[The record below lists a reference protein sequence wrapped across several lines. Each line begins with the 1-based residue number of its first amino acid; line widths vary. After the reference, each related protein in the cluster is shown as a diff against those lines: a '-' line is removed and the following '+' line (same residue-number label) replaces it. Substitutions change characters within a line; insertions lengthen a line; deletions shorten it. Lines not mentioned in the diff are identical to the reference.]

1 MKMKSMK
8 RMIGLVLSLPTL
20 GLGSASSALVANE
33 WVPQRSYSV
42 RNDVAAPLR
51 NAEAVPAYK
60 FRQIRRVIPLLRG
73 ARPAVVPGQTDPVV
87 QRTPGPLVNATIG
100 LNFDGQASTGVAP
113 PDTNGAAGAIQYVQW
128 VNSVFNVYDRVT
140 GVKIV
145 GPINGNRFW
154 SGFGG
159 DCETHNDGD
168 PIIKYD
174 QLANRWVATQ
184 FALNFGANIF
194 SQCVAVSQTPDAL
207 GSYNRY
213 QFNFGNKGPDYPK
226 LGVWP
231 DAYYLTSRTFLNFIF
246 FQGPQVCAMDRAAML
261 VGAPALI
268 DCFQGPA
275 TIDFV
280 LPGDLDGTTLP
291 PAGSPNYMMTA
302 TGVAANTLGM
312 IKFFAD
318 FVGTPH
324 VSVASIP
331 VAAYTPGPDFIPQPS
346 PGELLDGFGGV
357 LLYRLPYRNFGD
369 HQSIVATHSVDKGGG
384 VAGIRWYE
392 IRTPN
397 TPTVFQQGTF
407 QGGSIDLWMPS
418 IAMDKMGNIAVGF
431 SGSSTTV
438 RPSLGFTG
446 RMPADPLGTMESPAL
461 IVAGT
466 GVQQNTSNRWGDYA
480 SMVPDPNDDCT
491 FWFTS
496 EYIKTTGSFNWS
508 TRIANFKFNNC
519 Q

>member
-1 MKMKSMK
+1 MKTMKLT
-8 RMIGLVLSLPTL
+8 IGLALTMPTL
-20 GLGSASSALVANE
+20 GLGWASPAPAASD
-33 WVPQRSYSV
+33 WVPERGYSV
-42 RNDVAAPLR
+42 RNDESTPLR
-51 NAEAVPAYK
+51 DAVPVPADGSGK
-60 FRQIRRVIPLLRG
+60 ARRVIPLLRG
-73 ARPAVVPGQTDPVV
+73 ARPAVIAGQTDPIV

-100 LNFDGQASTGVAP
+100 LNFDGQGSTGVAP
-113 PDTNGAAGAIQYVQW
+113 PDPNGAAGATQYVQW

-140 GVKIV
+140 GTKLA
-145 GPINGNRFW
+145 GPLAGNQFW
-154 SGFGG
+154 AGFGG

-174 QLANRWVATQ
+174 QLADRWVATQ
-184 FALNFGANIF
+184 FALNFGANSF
-194 SQCVAVSQTPDAL
+194 SQCVAVSQTSDAL

-231 DAYYLTSRTFLNFIF
+231 DAYYLTSRTFLNFVL
-246 FQGPQVCAMDRAAML
+246 FQGPRVCAMDRAAML

-268 DCFQGPA
+268 DCFQGPP
-275 TIDFV
+275 TFDFV

-302 TGVAANTLGM
+302 TGVPANRLGM
-312 IKFFAD
+312 AKFFAD

-324 VSVASIP
+324 VSVVSIP

-346 PGELLDGFGGV
+346 PGEQLDGFGGV
-357 LLYRLPYRNFGD
+357 LMYRLPYRNFGD
-369 HQSIVATHSVDKGGG
+369 HQSIVAAHSVDKGGG
-384 VAGIRWYE
+384 IAAIRWYE
-392 IRTPN
+392 IRTPD

-407 QGGSIDLWMPS
+407 PLGATDLWMPS

-431 SGSSTTV
+431 SASSASV
-438 RPSLGFTG
+438 KPSLGFTG
-446 RMPADPLGTMESPAL
+446 RMPGDPLGTMESAAL

-466 GVQQNTSNRWGDYA
+466 GVQQATSNRWGDYA

-491 FWFTS
+491 LWFTS

-508 TRIANFKFNNC
+508 TRIANLKFNGC